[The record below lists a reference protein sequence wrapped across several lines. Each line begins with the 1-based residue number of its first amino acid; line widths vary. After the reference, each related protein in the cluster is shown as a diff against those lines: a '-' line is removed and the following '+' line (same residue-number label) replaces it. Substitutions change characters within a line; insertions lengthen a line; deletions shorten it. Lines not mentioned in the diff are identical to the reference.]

1 MRVSKATRGA
11 MMTSILIGVLFLAFI
26 GLWLF
31 LEIIDDGNPK
41 TITKREINAKDQT
54 KLRKLLIK
62 GDVGC
67 PLVMRATQPTK
78 PKMIQKHPF
87 GNPTD
92 VIGVPCEARG
102 LVVGVSGTGKTNLIL
117 SQIISWVQSGKNFV
131 VTDVKPEIYGVLV
144 ANGVLE
150 AYDYTPIV
158 INPTNPN
165 ACGYNMLIDVQTD
178 SQLEEII
185 ALLVPAN
192 EDNQAFAQFGR
203 TVFKAVILH
212 LQQENPHTS
221 IADAYDY
228 ITSHSSANKMLDHLQ
243 DQGGDKVKALVK
255 TAKLSA
261 DNERFISSGM
271 STLTNAL
278 SFLANET
285 IANSVRGEY
294 SMAELLEQ
302 PKIALFLQYEQAT
315 AQATESLYSAMVQHI
330 INVLMSNY
338 QSRED
343 VFLMFDEL
351 LNGGKIDNLAHKFN
365 LIRSYKMPAFI
376 YIQSIQGLYEKY
388 GKLTADKLISSC
400 DLKICYRVNDY
411 ETAEYFSK
419 LSGITKVHII
429 NQSRTTHKG
438 VTTTAK
444 SSQVKD
450 EPLVTVD
457 DMLNLGVGEALCAYN
472 GACAIVKMPIHYKDT
487 IATERA
493 EIVSF

>member
-1 MRVSKATRGA
+1 MTDFFIVVLVVCFLWVILEILGNSSSPKAT
-11 MMTSILIGVLFLAFI
+11 
-26 GLWLF
+26 
-31 LEIIDDGNPK
+31 
-41 TITKREINAKDQT
+41 TKRETSAKDQT
-54 KLRKLLIK
+54 KLRKLLVK

-67 PLVMRATQPTK
+67 PLVMRAIQPTK
-78 PKMIQKHPF
+78 PKTIQKHPF
-87 GNPTD
+87 GNPAD

-117 SQIISWVQSGKNFV
+117 SQIISWVQSGKSFV
-131 VTDVKPEIYGVLV
+131 VTDVKPEIYGVLM

-150 AYDYTPIV
+150 AYDYTAII
-158 INPTNPN
+158 INPTNPR
-165 ACGYNMLIDVQTD
+165 AHSYNMLIDVQTD

-185 ALLVPAN
+185 ALLVPTN

-203 TVFKAVILH
+203 TVLKAVILY
-212 LQQENPHTS
+212 LQEKNPHTS
-221 IADAYDY
+221 IADAYDF
-228 ITSHSSANKMLDHLQ
+228 ITKFSSANKMLDHLQ
-243 DQGGDKVKALVK
+243 DDGSNKVKALVR

-278 SFLANET
+278 SFLTNET
-285 IANSVRGEY
+285 IANSMRGEH
-294 SMAELLEQ
+294 SLAEVLKETN
-302 PKIALFLQYEQAT
+302 IALFLQYEQAT
-315 AQATESLYSAMVQHI
+315 MRATESLYSAMVQHI
-330 INVLMSNY
+330 INILMSNY

-365 LIRSYKMPAFI
+365 LIRSYKMPAFV

-400 DLKICYRVNDY
+400 DLKICYRANDY

-419 LSGITKVHII
+419 LSGKTKTHTV
-429 NQSRTTHKG
+429 NQSQTTHKG
-438 VTTTAK
+438 ATTTTQSA
-444 SSQVKD
+444 QVGY
-450 EPLVTVD
+450 EPLVKSD
-457 DMLNLGVGEALCAYN
+457 DMLSLGDGEALCVYN

-487 IATERA
+487 IATKRA